1 MKTGPCFKDMKR
13 FNCSVYIFFKKLIC
27 SEMKPLYNY
36 NTFKILGYREYVMRV
51 LFCGQCYESMQY
63 CWIIYLL
70 VETCFDFVWK
80 KWFFIRRS
88 KRFLGFFCQAVP
100 SYEDFTFELGD
111 IPKVPWKIWIFMKY
125 WYLTSLPREKIEKNG
140 GKIQIIHCL

>member
-88 KRFLGFFCQAVP
+88 KRFLGFFCPAGP
-100 SYEDFTFELGD
+100 SYEDFTFAFGD
-111 IPKVPWKIWIFMKY
+111 I
-125 WYLTSLPREKIEKNG
+125 KIEKQKFHSSKSAMKNLD
-140 GKIQIIHCL
+140 IHEILIFDEFT